1 MMCAMGIPSGELTSP
16 LLAVGTFE
24 SILFQTSPYS
34 KIWVILFRVTGT
46 ETPFIIIFWSPTPR
60 KGLPAYQKIRNR
72 HPKPSTYWGFTPVK
86 ACTGRP
92 DLKVFQNGFSR
103 LDLVKFRRKK
113 RIFLFAWLRKWD
125 LCWGTGWIVEI
136 FVDPLCIN
144 QVENHNFLRSSQGLP
159 IIRERETQ
167 FWALR
172 APTPIFLNIRQRY
185 STRFL

>member
-1 MMCAMGIPSGELTSP
+1 MMCTIGIPSGELTSP
-16 LLAVGTFE
+16 LLAAGTFE

-92 DLKVFQNGFSR
+92 NLKELRTVFRVWIWWSFDEKNGSSCLLGWENETFVGVQNGLLRFLLILYASTKLKTIIFWDHLKVFQSLG
-103 LDLVKFRRKK
+103 
-113 RIFLFAWLRKWD
+113 
-125 LCWGTGWIVEI
+125 
-136 FVDPLCIN
+136 
-144 QVENHNFLRSSQGLP
+144 
-159 IIRERETQ
+159 RETQ
-167 FWALR
+167 FWALQ
-172 APTPIFLNIRQRY
+172 APTPSFLNIRQRY
-185 STRFL
+185 STRSL